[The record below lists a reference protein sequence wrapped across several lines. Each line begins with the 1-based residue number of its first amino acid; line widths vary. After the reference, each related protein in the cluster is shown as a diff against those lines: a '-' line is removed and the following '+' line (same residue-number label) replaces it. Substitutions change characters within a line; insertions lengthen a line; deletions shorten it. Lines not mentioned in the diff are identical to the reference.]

1 MVKVSLYIE
10 KWPGSCAKPFAL
22 PHAIIFFLSL
32 QDAGLLAAVFTHF
45 EQSASGCL
53 THQSAV
59 PYTRHHGD
67 FGGHLDT
74 YGTI

>member
-1 MVKVSLYIE
+1 MLSYF
-10 KWPGSCAKPFAL
+10 SCYSK
-22 PHAIIFFLSL
+22 
-32 QDAGLLAAVFTHF
+32 DAGALAAVFTRF

-67 FGGHLDT
+67 FGALLDT